1 MKRTGLGKA
10 SGSVRRSH
18 GWTYLP
24 EANWLTGERGFMV
37 VAPSGARADW
47 FRTEVEA
54 ATEAAR
60 RTQEKNEQR
69 QLEQ

>member
-1 MKRTGLGKA
+1 
-10 SGSVRRSH
+10 
-18 GWTYLP
+18 
-24 EANWLTGERGFMV
+24 MV